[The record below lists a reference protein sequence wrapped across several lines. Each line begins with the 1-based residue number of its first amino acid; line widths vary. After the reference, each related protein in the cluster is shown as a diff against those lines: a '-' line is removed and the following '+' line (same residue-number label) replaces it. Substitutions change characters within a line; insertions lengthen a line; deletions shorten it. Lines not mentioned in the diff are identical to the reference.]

1 MTSLSRAFDDPS
13 KSKRASPRRQN
24 IKRNPR
30 SVRRA
35 PNTKPTAPPRH
46 AENSEKK
53 KSMPVLPAWSPSAP
67 PRALPANASISGHV
81 VASGAELTAAEC

>member
-1 MTSLSRAFDDPS
+1 MMTSRRVFDDHS
-13 KSKRASPRRQN
+13 RSKRGSPRRQN

-53 KSMPVLPAWSPSAP
+53 KSMPVLPAWSPSAFRSDVDPMP
-67 PRALPANASISGHV
+67 P
-81 VASGAELTAAEC
+81 